1 MRVVIPVLIA
11 SFCVA
16 PSIAQRPP
24 PYSSSREPTRIGAH
38 TEDFEKVVL
47 PITEV
52 KLGLGLNIETRS
64 GTGFCLDPA
73 CRFIGTNYHIAMIA
87 RPRKIKGETI
97 VQRYLATGPD
107 DEGAT
112 TNEGASFSSMKYNSS
127 RDLAI
132 FELRH
137 PLRHHHGISFHRN
150 DLLIGQEV
158 DIYSYP
164 KETMIRSRKLLQVR
178 GTFKGLTP
186 TGLLAFDYNLSDGR
200 AVRPGASGGIVV
212 DRKTQQIVGVL
223 NAIERSGKPIAF
235 AVPIESLEEFVSRV
249 QPYLAQSIFPST
261 KRISPVSADIYPKF
275 VPLSSASLQD
285 RPEESSEVRA
295 LRTKAQH
302 LADSMRNFIAVQT
315 LAWGSQDHEPLF
327 ESEYEVRV
335 VDGYQRFR
343 ELPDG
348 KKELQSVPFPPMNDV
363 MVPGGEWSELP
374 AMVGTD
380 LDLKIN
386 QAADVVVNGRPVK
399 VFQYRASVEDDVCR
413 WKSVFDFGLFAI
425 SKTETAACY
434 GEVWT
439 DGDTNILRMSEHF
452 ELLGR
457 WKDYQAVVTYGWL
470 KKANEDPRLIPLTIA
485 TQAEHKKKVYW
496 CRGQFTD
503 YLVFTSQFRFI
514 ADAGGTSIR
523 NPGINSPLRAPD

>member
-1 MRVVIPVLIA
+1 VTLRVIIPFLIA

-16 PSIAQRPP
+16 QSAAQKFSTNN
-24 PYSSSREPTRIGAH
+24 SSQEPAPTGSHA
-38 TEDFEKVVL
+38 EEFEQVVF
-47 PITEV
+47 PITEL
-52 KLGLGLNIETRS
+52 KLDLTLDIETRS
-64 GTGFCLDPA
+64 GTGFCLDPV
-73 CRFIGTNYHIAMIA
+73 CRFIGTNYHVAMIVH
-87 RPRKIKGETI
+87 PRKIKGEKV

-112 TNEGASFSSMKYNSS
+112 TNEVASISSMKYNAV

-137 PLRHHHGISFHRN
+137 PLRHYHGIPFRRN
-150 DLLIGQEV
+150 DLRIGQMV

-164 KETMIRSRKLLQVR
+164 KEGLIHPRKILQVH
-178 GTFKGLTP
+178 GTYQGQTP
-186 TGLLAFDYNLSDGR
+186 KGLLAFDYDLSNGR
-200 AVRPGASGGIVV
+200 TVRPGASGGIVV

-223 NAIERSGKPIAF
+223 NAIERSGEPIAF
-235 AVPIESLEEFVSRV
+235 AVPVESLEEFVSRA
-249 QPYLAQSIFPST
+249 QPYLAQTIFPST
-261 KRISPVSADIYPKF
+261 KRISPISADLYPKF
-275 VPLSSASLQD
+275 VPPSSQSLQH
-285 RPEESSEVRA
+285 RPQEPIEVRV
-295 LRTKAQH
+295 LRTKAQQ

-348 KKELQSVPFPPMNDV
+348 KKELQNVPFPPMNDV

-399 VFQYRASVEDDVCR
+399 VFQYLASAEDAVCR
-413 WKSVFDFGLFAI
+413 LKSVLDFGLFAI
-425 SKTETAACY
+425 SKTETVACY

-439 DGDTNILRMSEHF
+439 DGDTNILRMSEHL

-470 KKANEDPRLIPLTIA
+470 KKANETPRLIPLTIA
-485 TQAEHKKKVYW
+485 TQAERKKKVYW
-496 CRGQFTD
+496 CRGQFAD
-503 YLVFTSQFRFI
+503 YQLFTSRARII
-514 ADAGGTSIR
+514 ASTDPRVAQ
-523 NPGINSPLRAPD
+523 P